1 MKPDDS
7 QKQFLLQEYSQIRE
21 EIMWYIK
28 QITETERYAIAISGL
43 VWAWLVTQ
51 QWNLALII
59 AVAIPVLATKL
70 LHYKRKGLSAA
81 IWSRAEYIY
90 KIEDT
95 FLLQNKAGDLLGWEH
110 RERKAPLGSWNQT
123 YWSLL
128 FWGNILIAVIYLLTQ
143 LIQGGIF
150 RF

>member
-21 EIMWYIK
+21 EIMWNIK

-59 AVAIPVLATKL
+59 AAAIPALATKL
-70 LHYKRKGLSAA
+70 LHYKRKGLST
-81 IWSRAEYIY
+81 IWSRQN
-90 KIEDT
+90 T
-95 FLLQNKAGDLLGWEH
+95 FINRRYFPTQQS
-110 RERKAPLGSWNQT
+110 RR
-123 YWSLL
+123 SLA
-128 FWGNILIAVIYLLTQ
+128 GNI
-143 LIQGGIF
+143 
-150 RF
+150 

>member
-110 RERKAPLGSWNQT
+110 RERKTPLGSWNQT
-123 YWSLL
+123 YWNLL
-128 FWGNILIAVIYLLTQ
+128 FWGNVLIAVIYLLTQ